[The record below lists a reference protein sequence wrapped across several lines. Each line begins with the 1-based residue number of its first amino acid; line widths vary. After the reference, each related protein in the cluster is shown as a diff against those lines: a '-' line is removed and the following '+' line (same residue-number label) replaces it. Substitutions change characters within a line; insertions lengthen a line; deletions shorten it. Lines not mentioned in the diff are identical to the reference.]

1 MVMNP
6 QDEQMNKP
14 RGGLLGLFDKAMK
27 ADEDT
32 GLSPL
37 QNFAAALDP
46 LILKDL
52 RGGEGIRQQ
61 GVQRAATMSKNKTV
75 DMLRQQGRN
84 DLADAVMNRT
94 IGPKEAFSVMQ
105 SEKAADTAF
114 QRQKDLA
121 AFSAGLKAPAAP
133 KLYSEFAKLNAD
145 LQAGN
150 ISKDQYNASV
160 QSFLNKNKMSIRPF
174 RDINRKKT
182 KVVTV
187 GSVKIGGDNPI
198 SVQSMTNTLTTD
210 IEATINQIN
219 QITEAG
225 GDLVRVSC
233 PDKESTQALKKI
245 IAPKKNL
252 SFSENF
258 FHMCFGKVPEK
269 EIVKAFDVSLI
280 LYAEHS
286 FNVSTFTARTITS
299 SLSDIHGAITGAI
312 ASLKGPL
319 HGGANEEV
327 MHMMKKIKKPE
338 NALKWINNALKNK
351 EVVMGFGHRVY
362 KSGDSRV
369 PTMREYFGKVAKI
382 KKDKTFEKIYDIVE
396 KVMIKKKNIHPNV
409 DYPTGPTYH
418 LMGFDTD
425 FFTPIFVISRI
436 TGWSAHIMEQHAAN
450 KLIRPL
456 AKYKGSKH
464 RTVMQLNQ
472 R

>member
-1 MVMNP
+1 MS
-6 QDEQMNKP
+6 DDIKK
-14 RGGLLGLFDKAMK
+14 GLLGIVV
-27 ADEDT
+27 DET
-32 GLSPL
+32 EVSKVMPEINSLTYRGY
-37 QNFAAALDP
+37 AAQDLCEYCRFEEVAY
-46 LILKDL
+46 LILNKDL
-52 RGGEGIRQQ
+52 PNSIQLKQFEKEEKNNREL
-61 GVQRAATMSKNKTV
+61 SKNLYEIIKHMPKKSHPMDVART
-75 DMLRQQGRN
+75 
-84 DLADAVMNRT
+84 AV
-94 IGPKEAFSVMQ
+94 SVMGLEDKET
-105 SEKAADTAF
+105 SDSSPDANMRKALRIFSKTPTA
-114 QRQKDLA
+114 LA
-121 AFSAGLKAPAAP
+121 AF
-133 KLYSEFAKLNAD
+133 YR
-145 LQAGN
+145 
-150 ISKDQYNASV
+150 
-160 QSFLNKNKMSIRPF
+160 IR
-174 RDINRKKT
+174 N
-182 KVVTV
+182 
-187 GSVKIGGDNPI
+187 G
-198 SVQSMTNTLTTD
+198 
-210 IEATINQIN
+210 
-219 QITEAG
+219 
-225 GDLVRVSC
+225 
-233 PDKESTQALKKI
+233 KKI
-245 IAPKKNL
+245 IKPKKEL
-252 SFSENF
+252 TFAENF
-258 FHMCFGKVPEK
+258 FYMCFGKVPQK

-327 MHMMKKIKKPE
+327 MHMMRKIKKPE
-338 NALKWINNALKNK
+338 HALKWINNALKNK

-396 KVMIKKKNIHPNV
+396 KVMIKKKNIYPNV

-456 AKYKGSKH
+456 ASYKGSKH
-464 RTVMQLNQ
+464 RKVMQLNQ

>member
-1 MVMNP
+1 MS
-6 QDEQMNKP
+6 DDIKK
-14 RGGLLGLFDKAMK
+14 GLLGIVV
-27 ADEDT
+27 DET
-32 GLSPL
+32 EVSKVMPEINSLTYRGY
-37 QNFAAALDP
+37 AAQDLCARCDFEEVAY
-46 LILKDL
+46 LILNKELPNKKQLKKFKQEISEDITL
-52 RGGEGIRQQ
+52 
-61 GVQRAATMSKNKTV
+61 SKNLINILKQIPKKSHPMDVART
-75 DMLRQQGRN
+75 
-84 DLADAVMNRT
+84 AV
-94 IGPKEAFSVMQ
+94 SVMGLEDKETKDN
-105 SEKAADTAF
+105 SPKANLRKSIRILAKTPTA
-114 QRQKDLA
+114 LA
-121 AFSAGLKAPAAP
+121 AFYRL
-133 KLYSEFAKLNAD
+133 
-145 LQAGN
+145 
-150 ISKDQYNASV
+150 
-160 QSFLNKNKMSIRPF
+160 
-174 RDINRKKT
+174 RK
-182 KVVTV
+182 
-187 GSVKIGGDNPI
+187 G
-198 SVQSMTNTLTTD
+198 
-210 IEATINQIN
+210 
-219 QITEAG
+219 
-225 GDLVRVSC
+225 
-233 PDKESTQALKKI
+233 KKI
-245 IAPKKNL
+245 IAPKKKL

-258 FHMCFGKVPEK
+258 FHMCFGKVPNK

-351 EVVMGFGHRVY
+351 DVVMGFGHRVY

-369 PTMREYFGKVAKI
+369 PTMREYFKRVAII

-396 KVMIKKKNIHPNV
+396 KVMIKEKNIYPNV

-456 AKYKGSKH
+456 ASYKGSKH
-464 RTVMQLNQ
+464 RQVIQLNQ

>member
-1 MVMNP
+1 MS
-6 QDEQMNKP
+6 EEIKK
-14 RGGLLGLFDKAMK
+14 GLLGIVV
-27 ADEDT
+27 DET
-32 GLSPL
+32 EVSKVMPEINSLTYRGY
-37 QNFAAALDP
+37 AAQDLCEYCRFEEVAY
-46 LILKDL
+46 LILNKDL
-52 RGGEGIRQQ
+52 PNSIQLKQFEKEEKNSREL
-61 GVQRAATMSKNKTV
+61 SKNLYEIIKHMPKKSHPMDVART
-75 DMLRQQGRN
+75 
-84 DLADAVMNRT
+84 AV
-94 IGPKEAFSVMQ
+94 SVMGLEDNET
-105 SEKAADTAF
+105 SDSSPEANMRKALRIFAKTPTA
-114 QRQKDLA
+114 LA
-121 AFSAGLKAPAAP
+121 AF
-133 KLYSEFAKLNAD
+133 YR
-145 LQAGN
+145 
-150 ISKDQYNASV
+150 
-160 QSFLNKNKMSIRPF
+160 IRS
-174 RDINRKKT
+174 
-182 KVVTV
+182 
-187 GSVKIGGDNPI
+187 G
-198 SVQSMTNTLTTD
+198 
-210 IEATINQIN
+210 
-219 QITEAG
+219 
-225 GDLVRVSC
+225 
-233 PDKESTQALKKI
+233 KKI
-245 IAPKKNL
+245 IKPKKEL
-252 SFSENF
+252 TFAENF
-258 FHMCFGKVPEK
+258 FYMCFGKVPQK

-327 MHMMKKIKKPE
+327 MHMMRKIKKPE

-351 EVVMGFGHRVY
+351 DVVMGFGHRVY

-464 RTVMQLNQ
+464 RKVMELNY

>member
-1 MVMNP
+1 MS
-6 QDEQMNKP
+6 DDIKK
-14 RGGLLGLFDKAMK
+14 GLLGIIV
-27 ADEDT
+27 DET
-32 GLSPL
+32 EISKVMPEINSLTYRGY
-37 QNFAAALDP
+37 AAQDLCARCDFEEVAY
-46 LILKDL
+46 LILNKEL
-52 RGGEGIRQQ
+52 PNKKQLKEFKKEL
-61 GVQRAATMSKNKTV
+61 SKEITLSKSLISILKKIPKNSHPMDVART
-75 DMLRQQGRN
+75 
-84 DLADAVMNRT
+84 AV
-94 IGPKEAFSVMQ
+94 SVMGLEDKETKDN
-105 SEKAADTAF
+105 SPKANLRKAIRILAKTPTA
-114 QRQKDLA
+114 LA
-121 AFSAGLKAPAAP
+121 AFYRLRKGK
-133 KLYSEFAKLNAD
+133 K
-145 LQAGN
+145 N
-150 ISKDQYNASV
+150 IS
-160 QSFLNKNKMSIRPF
+160 
-174 RDINRKKT
+174 
-182 KVVTV
+182 
-187 GSVKIGGDNPI
+187 
-198 SVQSMTNTLTTD
+198 
-210 IEATINQIN
+210 
-219 QITEAG
+219 
-225 GDLVRVSC
+225 
-233 PDKESTQALKKI
+233 
-245 IAPKKNL
+245 PKKNL

-258 FHMCFGKVPEK
+258 FHMCFGKVPNK

-299 SLSDIHGAITGAI
+299 SLSDVHGAITGAI

-351 EVVMGFGHRVY
+351 DVIMGFGHRVY

-369 PTMREYFGKVAKI
+369 PTMREYFKRVAII

-396 KVMIKKKNIHPNV
+396 KVMIKEKNIYPNV

-456 AKYKGSKH
+456 ASYKGNKH
-464 RTVMQLNQ
+464 RKVIQLNQ

>member
-1 MVMNP
+1 MS
-6 QDEQMNKP
+6 DDIKK
-14 RGGLLGLFDKAMK
+14 GLLGIIV
-27 ADEDT
+27 DETEISKVMPEINSLTYRGYAAQD
-32 GLSPL
+32 LCARC
-37 QNFAAALDP
+37 NFEEVAY
-46 LILKDL
+46 LILNKELPKKTQLKQFVKDL
-52 RGGEGIRQQ
+52 TKE
-61 GVQRAATMSKNKTV
+61 RALSKNLIEILKKIPKNSHPMDVART
-75 DMLRQQGRN
+75 
-84 DLADAVMNRT
+84 AV
-94 IGPKEAFSVMQ
+94 SVMGLEDKE
-105 SEKAADTAF
+105 SKDNSPKANLRKALRIFAKTPTA
-114 QRQKDLA
+114 LA
-121 AFSAGLKAPAAP
+121 AFYRL
-133 KLYSEFAKLNAD
+133 
-145 LQAGN
+145 
-150 ISKDQYNASV
+150 
-160 QSFLNKNKMSIRPF
+160 
-174 RDINRKKT
+174 RK
-182 KVVTV
+182 
-187 GSVKIGGDNPI
+187 G
-198 SVQSMTNTLTTD
+198 
-210 IEATINQIN
+210 
-219 QITEAG
+219 
-225 GDLVRVSC
+225 
-233 PDKESTQALKKI
+233 KKI

-338 NALKWINNALKNK
+338 NALKWITKALKNK
-351 EVVMGFGHRVY
+351 DVVMGFGHRVY

-369 PTMREYFGKVAKI
+369 PTMREYFKRVAII

-396 KVMIKKKNIHPNV
+396 KVMIKEKNIYPNV

-456 AKYKGSKH
+456 ASYKGSKH
-464 RTVMQLNQ
+464 RKVIQLNQ

>member
-1 MVMNP
+1 MS
-6 QDEQMNKP
+6 DDIKK
-14 RGGLLGLFDKAMK
+14 GLLGIIVDETEISKVMPEINSLTYRGYAAQDLCEACRFEEVAYLILNKDLPNSIQLKKFEKEERNARELTKNLYEIIKHMPKKSHPMDVARTAVSVLGLEDKETADSSHEANMRKAMRI
-27 ADEDT
+27 
-32 GLSPL
+32 
-37 QNFAAALDP
+37 FA
-46 LILKDL
+46 
-52 RGGEGIRQQ
+52 
-61 GVQRAATMSKNKTV
+61 KT
-75 DMLRQQGRN
+75 
-84 DLADAVMNRT
+84 
-94 IGPKEAFSVMQ
+94 P
-105 SEKAADTAF
+105 TA
-114 QRQKDLA
+114 LA
-121 AFSAGLKAPAAP
+121 AF
-133 KLYSEFAKLNAD
+133 Y
-145 LQAGN
+145 
-150 ISKDQYNASV
+150 
-160 QSFLNKNKMSIRPF
+160 R
-174 RDINRKKT
+174 
-182 KVVTV
+182 
-187 GSVKIGGDNPI
+187 
-198 SVQSMTNTLTTD
+198 
-210 IEATINQIN
+210 
-219 QITEAG
+219 
-225 GDLVRVSC
+225 VRNG
-233 PDKESTQALKKI
+233 KKI
-245 IAPKKNL
+245 IKPKKTL
-252 SFSENF
+252 SFAENF
-258 FHMCFGKVPEK
+258 FYMCFGKVPQK

-338 NALKWINNALKNK
+338 HALKWIKNALKNK

-396 KVMIKKKNIHPNV
+396 KVMIKEKNIYPNV

-456 AKYKGSKH
+456 AKYKGNKH
-464 RTVMQLNQ
+464 KKVMQLNQ